1 MVGWVRD
8 TGTPSVQSAAGGR
21 RPGQYVTARAA
32 EVAMPDD
39 TPAGLLTGAGPDG
52 TSPQLRSAP
61 TPEARGVE
69 GRRRVRGAR
78 LRARHTALNPECT
91 LALSGERGG
100 ALGSR
105 THPTEVQGARLM
117 ARAVPA
123 LQEFVDTVAWRRLV
137 DGSPIIHTAAGE
149 LIYPFATKPAML
161 AIVRGVARVHIRGPG
176 GGEPTTRDARA
187 GDAIAVT
194 AASNDASDSWIDAAT
209 DTTVVLLPR
218 RQLRYLA
225 AQNTRL
231 AELIGPNLA
240 APLADLRLGAAMPER
255 SSLTARIAGHL
266 LEMTANPRDGS
277 TPAGASVECLAA
289 AAGVARVV
297 ASLVI
302 RELRTA
308 RVLDPSART
317 LIVADRGRLQRI
329 ARGSERL
336 A

>member
-1 MVGWVRD
+1 
-8 TGTPSVQSAAGGR
+8 
-21 RPGQYVTARAA
+21 
-32 EVAMPDD
+32 
-39 TPAGLLTGAGPDG
+39 
-52 TSPQLRSAP
+52 
-61 TPEARGVE
+61 
-69 GRRRVRGAR
+69 
-78 LRARHTALNPECT
+78 
-91 LALSGERGG
+91 
-100 ALGSR
+100 
-105 THPTEVQGARLM
+105 M

-123 LQEFVDTVAWRRLV
+123 LQEFVDTAAWRRLV

-161 AIVRGVARVHIRGPG
+161 AIVRGVACVHIRGPG
-176 GGEPTTRDARA
+176 GGEPTTRYARA
-187 GDAIAVT
+187 GDAVAVT

-225 AQNTRL
+225 AQNTQL

-266 LEMTANPRDGS
+266 LEMTANPRYGS
-277 TPAGASVECLAA
+277 APAGASVERLAA

-308 RVLDPSART
+308 RVLDPSAGT
-317 LIVADRGRLQRI
+317 LIIADRGRLQRI